1 MIARQVSEG
10 AGRAAFGTAD
20 RFAGERKTR
29 YVRVTRDGD
38 HSFRGI
44 VISRFAGRDHLFR
57 AS

>member
-1 MIARQVSEG
+1 MFRVRG
-10 AGRAAFGTAD
+10 ALAISLTLLAC
-20 RFAGERKTR
+20 
-29 YVRVTRDGD
+29 VRVTRDGD